1 MKTYY
6 LKLKSSNEV
15 ISKSDFGSLEL
26 AIEYFSDVKKLDSD
40 ELLKIYLVTDS
51 ELK

>member
-15 ISKSDFGSLEL
+15 INKSDFGSLEL
-26 AIEYFSDVKKLDSD
+26 AIEYFSDVKKSDSD
-40 ELLKIYLVTDS
+40 ELKIYLVTDS